1 MPRPGRISNLGWKKF
16 GLDKNPIDYNLCLKR
31 LFETVVCLGGLALA
45 IDETRTRLLQA
56 AGVEF
61 AEKGFEGA
69 TVRAICDRAGVNLA
83 AVNYHFGDKERLYEE
98 VVMLA
103 HRQRA
108 EPDFDPTVGDPR
120 HSLRNYVAHF
130 VHQLVAIRELPW
142 HQEVMLREIALPSKA
157 SDKLVDEAFRPDFEV
172 LMAILRRLCPEA
184 DGRQIHAIGFSVIAQ
199 CLHYKICA
207 PISERIIGPEA
218 FKRLDADYLVEHITR
233 FTLSALGH
241 GEPLTVANHN
251 SADASAGPTD
261 RG

>member
-1 MPRPGRISNLGWKKF
+1 MPRAGRIGNLSLKKF
-16 GLDKNPIDYNLCLKR
+16 GLDKTPTDYTLCLKR
-31 LFETVVCLGGLALA
+31 LFETVVCLGGVALA
-45 IDETRTRLLQA
+45 IDETRSKLLQA

-108 EPDFDPTVGDPR
+108 EPDFDATGGDPR
-120 HSLRNYVAHF
+120 DSLRNYLTHF
-130 VHQLVAIRELPW
+130 VHQLMATRDLPW
-142 HQEVMLREIALPSKA
+142 HQEVMLREIALPTKV
-157 SDKLVDEAFRPDFEV
+157 SDKLVDEAFRPNFEI

-184 DGRQIHAIGFSVIAQ
+184 DDRQIHAIGFSVIAQ
-199 CLHYKICA
+199 CLHYKICG

-233 FTLSALGH
+233 FTLAALGR
-241 GEPLTVANHN
+241 GEPLTGPNHN
-251 SADASAGPTD
+251 FADSLDGPTD
-261 RG
+261 QG